1 MLPNNELLNQIPV
14 QPTDDDGFIRVYV
27 VSVDDDKARK
37 EVAEKHADKA
47 GVSTARIRLI

>member
-1 MLPNNELLNQIPV
+1 MFANDNLNQLPI
-14 QPTDDDGFIRVYV
+14 QPTDNDGFVRVYV
-27 VSVDDDKARK
+27 VNLNDDKARK